1 MRTPLH
7 RRGLWA
13 LVAALLV
20 AFIASAAGC
29 ALPWPRWRTAPKP
42 PIAVTPQPE
51 PPRAAPQR
59 DSPSS
64 TSPPSSPSPS
74 SPPAATEPPASGGSP
89 GQIDRTGAIPV
100 VTSAPGGLKRVALTF
115 DAGWEYAQT
124 PALLAALDKLGVKA
138 TFFLRGAWIVDHPDL
153 AKEIAAR
160 GHEIESHSYSHP
172 DMTKLTDEQVISE
185 LDRAAQAFQTVLNLK
200 PEYFRPPYG
209 ASNKHLLELLAAHG
223 IKASIMWTVDTI
235 DWSNPGVDKIV
246 AKAAQAKDG
255 SIILMHVGGAQTAE
269 ALPQIVADL
278 KARGLQPVTVRELLS
293 GSLQAR

>member
-1 MRTPLH
+1 MKMTLQL
-7 RRGLWA
+7 RRLA
-13 LVAALLV
+13 LAAALLV
-20 AFIASAAGC
+20 ALSATVAGC
-29 ALPWPRWRTAPKP
+29 ALPWSRWPSAPKP
-42 PIAVTPQPE
+42 PVSVTPQPE
-51 PPRAAPQR
+51 PPA
-59 DSPSS
+59 
-64 TSPPSSPSPS
+64 
-74 SPPAATEPPASGGSP
+74 PPAPPTPPPAPPQPPTPPAPPPNPGEPNGGESP

-124 PALLAALDKLGVKA
+124 PALLAALDKLGIKA
-138 TFFLRGAWIVDHPDL
+138 TFFLRGAWVVDHPDL

-172 DMTKLTDEQVISE
+172 DMTKLTDEQIISE
-185 LDRAAQAFQTVLNLK
+185 LERAAQAFQNVLNLK

-209 ASNKHLLELLAAHG
+209 ASNKHLLELLAERG
-223 IKASIMWTVDTI
+223 IKASIMWTVDTV
-235 DWSNPGVDKIV
+235 DWSNPGIDKIV

-278 KARGLQPVTVRELLS
+278 RARGLQPVTMRELLS
-293 GSLQAR
+293 SSLQAR

>member
-1 MRTPLH
+1 MRTPL
-7 RRGLWA
+7 RRRWLLA

-29 ALPWPRWRTAPKP
+29 ALPLLRWRTAPKP
-42 PIAVTPQPE
+42 PIAVTPQPQ
-51 PPRAAPQR
+51 PPTAIPQPE
-59 DSPSS
+59 SPSS
-64 TSPPSSPSPS
+64 MSPPTSPP
-74 SPPAATEPPASGGSP
+74 PAAEPPAGGGSP
-89 GQIDRTGAIPV
+89 GQVDRTGAIPV
-100 VTSAPGGLKRVALTF
+100 VTSGPSGLKRVALTF
-115 DAGWEYAQT
+115 DAGWEYTQT

-172 DMTKLTDEQVISE
+172 DMTKLTDEQVKSE
-185 LDRAAQAFQTVLNLK
+185 LDRADQAFQTILNLK

-209 ASNKHLLELLAAHG
+209 AWNKHLLQLLAAHG
-223 IKASIMWTVDTI
+223 VKASIMWTVDTI

-255 SIILMHVGGAQTAE
+255 SIILMHLGGAQTAE

-293 GSLQAR
+293 GGPQAR